1 MCRNMGKPNTEAIYE
16 EVPTTELVPGDIIVI
31 PKFGFE
37 VPCDIALLCGTCI
50 VNESML
56 TGIVFFFKKFKIL
69 QINKYDR
76 LFFF

>member
-31 PKFGFE
+31 PKFEFE